1 MKLGINVDG
10 GLNMIS
16 GYVCQ
21 TFGHK
26 IMNTYSIENI
36 EDSFEVNDAKYC
48 IRCGEI
54 NPQFNKFLKI
64 NI

>member
-1 MKLGINVDG
+1 LDINVDR
-10 GLNMIS
+10 GLKMMI

-26 IMNTYSIENI
+26 IMNTYSIENT
-36 EDSFEVNDAKYC
+36 EDCYEVNDAKYC

-54 NPQFNKFLKI
+54 NPKI
-64 NI
+64 RKSIKPLTS